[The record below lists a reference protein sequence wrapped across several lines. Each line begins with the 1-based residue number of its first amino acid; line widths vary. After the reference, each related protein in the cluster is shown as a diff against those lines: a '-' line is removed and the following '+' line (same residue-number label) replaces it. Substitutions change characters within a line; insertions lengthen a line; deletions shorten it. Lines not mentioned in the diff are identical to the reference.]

1 MGRRTEYIDTLTL
14 SKDQINKIKRAQFEM
29 RMEGFQN
36 QDEEKLRQ
44 KLSAFASVLSLA
56 FMLGTPFT
64 LAAAV
69 ISAITPGPSDRD
81 IIITVCRHGEDYL
94 EGLWNIMD
102 DNPNY
107 ELLKVELP
115 FLEFID
121 EGFRIVS
128 GAGRVVAVKDNGI
141 WIPM

>member
-1 MGRRTEYIDTLTL
+1 MGRRIEYIDTLTL

-29 RMEGFQN
+29 RMKDFQN

-64 LAAAV
+64 LAVAV
-69 ISAITPGPSDRD
+69 ISTITSEPSDRD

-94 EGLWNIMD
+94 ERLWNIMD
-102 DNPNY
+102 DNPN
-107 ELLKVELP
+107 
-115 FLEFID
+115 
-121 EGFRIVS
+121 
-128 GAGRVVAVKDNGI
+128 
-141 WIPM
+141 